1 MKKSKRALSLLV
13 AAAMAAS
20 LTACGGGG
28 DKDSSASAEGRT
40 EITFWHAMSGLQG
53 EALQELVDDFNES
66 QEEVFVK
73 AEFQGNYDD
82 TITKLKAAMQS
93 GNVPDVCQMY
103 EVGTQFMIDSGSIIP
118 VEDMFESTGYDK
130 NSIMPLIANYY
141 TVEGKQYSMPL
152 NVAAPILYY
161 NKDVFEEAGLDPNDP
176 PTTYAEIL
184 EYSKQIVESGA
195 APVGFA
201 HPIYGWL
208 FEEQLVGLGATY
220 GNNGNGREDRL
231 TAVDF
236 DQNGAGAKALQVW
249 LDLYDSGYTENY
261 GTVTA
266 DTQTAFYSGQTAMM
280 TESAS
285 LLKTAS
291 ENAAFEIGAAA
302 FPKVDENSEGGVAI
316 GGASLWM
323 METKD
328 EARQAATWKFIE
340 YTTQPETQAKWSMNT
355 GYLATNPAAYELDEM
370 KTFLEEN
377 PNFQVPIDQLNN
389 SPVNN
394 NTAGVLSGVQ
404 TESRLIFNEVI
415 PQLYEHKLT
424 VDEAVTELAKRVN
437 EAITNYNAS
446 VVQ

>member
-1 MKKSKRALSLLV
+1 MRRVLKTL
-13 AAAMAAS
+13 
-20 LTACGGGG
+20 
-28 DKDSSASAEGRT
+28 
-40 EITFWHAMSGLQG
+40 
-53 EALQELVDDFNES
+53 
-66 QEEVFVK
+66 
-73 AEFQGNYDD
+73 
-82 TITKLKAAMQS
+82 KLKEWIYVVI
-93 GNVPDVCQMY
+93 G
-103 EVGTQFMIDSGSIIP
+103 
-118 VEDMFESTGYDK
+118 
-130 NSIMPLIANYY
+130 
-141 TVEGKQYSMPL
+141 
-152 NVAAPILYY
+152 
-161 NKDVFEEAGLDPNDP
+161 
-176 PTTYAEIL
+176 
-184 EYSKQIVESGA
+184 
-195 APVGFA
+195 VGF
-201 HPIYGWL
+201 I
-208 FEEQLVGLGATY
+208 V
-220 GNNGNGREDRL
+220 
-231 TAVDF
+231 
-236 DQNGAGAKALQVW
+236 LQVW

-323 METKD
+323 MDTKD

-446 VVQ
+446 VAQ